1 MRNPLRSEAEA
12 FRFLIG
18 AIVYFGV
25 IAIAAG
31 FGGRWWGVGAF
42 VVASAVAGWV
52 FLRREPVEQPVRVVT
67 TQSPRER
74 RILLLAPPGSGG
86 SVLRNELR
94 SRGAGGEV
102 VVVVPALATP
112 LEQVTGAVDDR
123 RDDAQRQADAL
134 AAELGGDGLRVRA
147 EVGADDP
154 LQAIEDTLRLF
165 GADEIV
171 IAGGDEDLL
180 TQARE
185 RFALPVSPAEPAG
198 SAGS

>member
-25 IAIAAG
+25 IAIAASI
-31 FGGRWWGVGAF
+31 GGRWWGVGVF
-42 VVASAVAGWV
+42 VVASAVAAWV
-52 FLRREPVEQPVRVVT
+52 FVRREPRREATRVVAT
-67 TQSPRER
+67 EPPSEHRV
-74 RILLLAPPGSGG
+74 LLLVPPGGRPNG
-86 SVLRNELR
+86 LRDELR
-94 SRGAGGEV
+94 DELRRRGTGGEV
-102 VVVVPALATP
+102 VVVVPALAST
-112 LEQVTGAVDDR
+112 LEQVTGAVDDH

-134 AAELGGDGLRVRA
+134 AAELGGNGLRVRA

-154 LQAIEDTLRLF
+154 LQAIEDGLRLF

-171 IAGGDEDLL
+171 IAGGDDELL

-185 RFALPVSPAEPAG
+185 RFALPVDRLA
-198 SAGS
+198 